1 MIKIVL
7 GIVIDE
13 DNKHCDIN
21 SISYDIIGFAVLS
34 LDDLSISFVE
44 KNGADEKFIWN
55 SSILASEFKIYDS
68 CSKYKIQNGYSINR
82 GYILSSLSNDDD
94 NYTVSTVSRNNSLP
108 IYTNKL
114 SLFTIIGEETM

>member
-1 MIKIVL
+1 MIEIVL

-44 KNGADEKFIWN
+44 KNGADEKFILN
-55 SSILASEFKIYDS
+55 ESIIASKFKIYDS
-68 CSKYKIQNGYSINR
+68 CSKYKIQIH
-82 GYILSSLSNDDD
+82 
-94 NYTVSTVSRNNSLP
+94 
-108 IYTNKL
+108 K
-114 SLFTIIGEETM
+114 